1 VTEVLGYGIIVA
13 FIYTFLTLSYLII
26 KTFAFGKKPL
36 LSKPQG
42 KSRKGVIYALG
53 KGLFPWEKESA
64 SRNLST
70 YVAGVLYHSGIFLAI
85 LYTLFEVFRIVLG
98 NWLLH
103 LFQTFIFIGFLCGL
117 GLLIKRILKVDLRK
131 ISCPDDFVANILVD
145 GFLLF
150 AFLNTFYTGIKLI
163 FFSVTILLLLYIPAG
178 KIRHCFFFFYS
189 RIIFGIFFGRRGV
202 LPHKPGRAG
211 I

>member
-1 VTEVLGYGIIVA
+1 MKEVLGYGIIVA
-13 FIYTFLTLSYLII
+13 FICTFLTLSYLVIR
-26 KTFAFGKKPL
+26 TFAFGKKPL
-36 LSKPQG
+36 LSKSQG
-42 KSRKGVIYALG
+42 EIQKGVIYALG
-53 KGLFPWEKESA
+53 KGLLPWEKESA

-70 YVAGVLYHSGIFLAI
+70 YVAGVLFHSGIFLAF
-85 LYTLFEVFRIVLG
+85 LYTLFEVFNFVLD

-103 LFQTFIFIGFLCGL
+103 LFQTFILIGFFCGVS
-117 GLLIKRILKVDLRK
+117 LLIKRILKDSLRK

-145 GFLLF
+145 IFLLS

-189 RIIFGIFFGRRGV
+189 RIIFGIFFGRRGI

-211 I
+211 V

>member
-1 VTEVLGYGIIVA
+1 MTEVFEYGVIVA
-13 FIYTFLTLSYLII
+13 FIYTFLTLSYLVI
-26 KTFAFGKKPL
+26 KTFSFGKKQL

-42 KSRKGVIYALG
+42 EIQKGVIYALG
-53 KGLFPWEKESA
+53 KGLLPWEKESA
-64 SRNLST
+64 SRNLPT
-70 YVAGVLYHSGIFLAI
+70 YVAGVLYHSGIFLTI
-85 LYTLFEVFRIVLG
+85 LYTLFEVFSIVLV

-103 LFQTFIFIGFLCGL
+103 FFQTFILIGFLCGL
-117 GLLIKRILKVDLRK
+117 GLLIKRILKDSLRK

-145 GFLLF
+145 IFLLS

-189 RIIFGIFFGRRGV
+189 RILFGIFFGRRGV
-202 LPHKPGRAG
+202 LPHKPGRA
-211 I
+211 

>member
-1 VTEVLGYGIIVA
+1 MKEILGYGIIVA
-13 FIYTFLTLSYLII
+13 FIYTFLTLSYLVI
-26 KTFAFGKKPL
+26 KTFAFGKKQL

-42 KSRKGVIYALG
+42 KSQKGVIYALG

-70 YVAGVLYHSGIFLAI
+70 YVAGVLYHSGIFLAF
-85 LYTLFEVFRIVLG
+85 LYTLFEIFSIVLD

-103 LFQTFIFIGFLCGL
+103 LFQTFILIGFFCGVS
-117 GLLIKRILKVDLRK
+117 LLIKRILKDYLRK

-145 GFLLF
+145 VFLLF

-202 LPHKPGRAG
+202 LPQKPGRAG
-211 I
+211 V